1 MFKGVGRTKLS
12 LLVPDLEPDY
22 VAERI
27 IAAIRQDEEV
37 VMIPWFLNVLLLLRS
52 LVPVSTFDW
61 LNYVLGASS
70 SMDNF

>member
-1 MFKGVGRTKLS
+1 MFEGAKATLIS
-12 LLVPDLEPDY
+12 FLLPILEPDY

>member
-37 VMIPWFLNVLLLLRS
+37 VIIPWQLNIAVFLSDLLPTS
-52 LVPVSTFDW
+52 LIDSLYYFF
-61 LNYVLGASS
+61 GFS
-70 SMDNF
+70 